1 MPNLNKVFLMGRL
14 TRDPELRYTTSGMA
28 IARLGL
34 AVNRSW
40 RSQDSRELKEETTFI
55 DVDAFGKQAETLG
68 QYLKKGRPIYVEGR
82 LKLDSWEDKQSGQKR
97 TRLGVVLE
105 SFQFI
110 DGGGRDSGGDDYGD
124 SHDSGP
130 SGRGDSGGGYSSSPP
145 PQSSSSSS
153 SSMDDDDDDVPF

>member
-1 MPNLNKVFLMGRL
+1 MGRL

-68 QYLKKGRPIYVEGR
+68 QYLKKGRPIYLEGR

-97 TRLGVVLE
+97 TKLSVVLE

-110 DGGGRDSGGDDYGD
+110 DGGGRDSGGDDDYGD

-130 SGRGDSGGGYSSSPP
+130 SGRSSSGGYSSSPP
-145 PQSSSSSS
+145 PQSSAPSSQG
-153 SSMDDDDDDVPF
+153 MDDDDDDVPF